1 MLSCAVIITVSQD
14 ITEVMLFTGSGKDRF
29 SSESSKNSTN
39 GNVKIYSAMASS
51 FEWSWSLSWRQ
62 LYKEQ
67 YTWRYLSE
75 LFLIYL
81 ILGGI
86 LYLLQ
91 STFPRKVEIRVFLP
105 LLLCIGMSV
114 GECLYFWVV
123 EALTRLSAGH
133 LPGIWNNPFLLSQGS
148 GIVAELAITKLCC
161 IPPILF
167 LIL

>member
-1 MLSCAVIITVSQD
+1 
-14 ITEVMLFTGSGKDRF
+14 
-29 SSESSKNSTN
+29 
-39 GNVKIYSAMASS
+39 MASP
-51 FEWSWSLSWRQ
+51 FEWPWSLSRRQ

-81 ILGGI
+81 ILRGI

-91 STFPRKVEIRVFLP
+91 STFPSKVEIRVFLP

-123 EALTRLSAGH
+123 EALTWLSAGH
-133 LPGIWNNPFLLSQGS
+133 LPGIWNNPFLLPQGS
-148 GIVAELAITKLCC
+148 GMVAGSWLLLNCVASPFSFWFCKLSCC
-161 IPPILF
+161 LCHQVSILN
-167 LIL
+167 